1 MIKFKYTKANGSTT
15 NRTGVVINRP
25 IKNYGILDVSELSED
40 EQIEIAEQVAEFQ
53 AARAAAMAE
62 LEVKF
67 GMRELYTNYF
77 KNFKPEG
84 VEVIS

>member
-1 MIKFKYTKANGSTT
+1 MIKFKYTKANGSVT

-25 IKNYGILDVSELSED
+25 VKNYGILDVSELSED
-40 EQIEIAEQVAEFQ
+40 EQIEVAEQVAEFE
-53 AARAAAMAE
+53 AARAE
-62 LEVKF
+62 LEVRF

-84 VEVIS
+84 VEVLS